1 MPSVS
6 VEGERKATV
15 GSPVEL
21 KLALFVIYRYRISI
35 VYILTLL
42 KNIDI
47 DMVII
52 ENIDILLIEY
62 QIFISILNKLA
73 NFKNIDRFGVGG
85 RSPPSS
91 LTETI
96 CENVD
101 PFLSFIKWQNNPKY
115 GNVSRNF
122 HIYLTAW
129 GISNRA
135 SSSASSGTVSSSP
148 LMYFGESICS
158 RFWWVKIF

>member
-1 MPSVS
+1 M
-6 VEGERKATV
+6 

-62 QIFISILNKLA
+62 QIFISILDKLA

-101 PFLSFIKWQNNPKY
+101 PFLSFIKWQNNP
-115 GNVSRNF
+115 
-122 HIYLTAW
+122 
-129 GISNRA
+129 
-135 SSSASSGTVSSSP
+135 
-148 LMYFGESICS
+148 
-158 RFWWVKIF
+158 

>member
-6 VEGERKATV
+6 VEGERKAMV

-62 QIFISILNKLA
+62 QIFISILDKLA
-73 NFKNIDRFGVGG
+73 NF
-85 RSPPSS
+85 
-91 LTETI
+91 
-96 CENVD
+96 
-101 PFLSFIKWQNNPKY
+101 
-115 GNVSRNF
+115 
-122 HIYLTAW
+122 
-129 GISNRA
+129 
-135 SSSASSGTVSSSP
+135 
-148 LMYFGESICS
+148 
-158 RFWWVKIF
+158 

>member
-1 MPSVS
+1 M
-6 VEGERKATV
+6 V

-62 QIFISILNKLA
+62 QIFISILDKLA

-101 PFLSFIKWQNNPKY
+101 PFLSFIKYNPLFSQFLAVQN
-115 GNVSRNF
+115 
-122 HIYLTAW
+122 
-129 GISNRA
+129 
-135 SSSASSGTVSSSP
+135 SSIGDLVCP
-148 LMYFGESICS
+148 LVHYH
-158 RFWWVKIF
+158 